1 MFRSIVV
8 LLEDNVINSNF
19 LNVVTSIAKSSDGNI
34 SGVYVLPLSKTM
46 LNMPRT
52 MLNVP
57 NVVDVEYFRDKA
69 QKVHDKFESSIKA
82 AGLRGNWFYSECK
95 DVVTEVVRQALYA
108 DLIML
113 GRGDDNNRT
122 IDNVILTASCP
133 TLLVP
138 PSNISSGN
146 FNRILIAWKN
156 TRESA
161 RALHDSLPL
170 LHKADD
176 IKIVTFGDNNH
187 EKQLLTTY
195 LTTHGI
201 NARIDQQPLDS
212 IPAEYGLPTDLDHS
226 IGNRLI
232 TLSKEENSDLIVMG
246 GFGHSRLGDAV
257 LSGVTLQISRNAE
270 IPVLMSH

>member
-1 MFRSIVV
+1 MFRNIVV

-19 LNVVTSIAKSSDGNI
+19 LNVVTNVAKTSDGNI
-34 SGVYVLPLSKTM
+34 SGVYVLPLSQTM
-46 LNMPRT
+46 INMPRT
-52 MLNVP
+52 TLNIT

-82 AGLRGNWFYSECK
+82 AGLKGEWFYSESR
-95 DVVTEVVRQALYA
+95 DVVTEVVRQGLYA

-113 GRGDDNNRT
+113 SQADGNYKTTDK
-122 IDNVILTASCP
+122 VILTASCP

-170 LHKADD
+170 LHNADD
-176 IKIVTFGDNNH
+176 IKIVTFGDDNQ
-187 EKQLLTTY
+187 EKQSLTTY

-201 NARIDQQPLDS
+201 NAKIDQQPLDS
-212 IPAEYGLPTDLDHS
+212 LPAEYGLPTDIDHS

-246 GFGHSRLGDAV
+246 GFGHSRLGDAI

>member
-1 MFRSIVV
+1 MFRNIVV

-19 LNVVTSIAKSSDGNI
+19 LNVVTNVAKTSDGNI
-34 SGVYVLPLSKTM
+34 SGVYVLPLSQTM
-46 LNMPRT
+46 INMSRTTLNIT
-52 MLNVP
+52 

-82 AGLRGNWFYSECK
+82 AGLKGEWFYSESR
-95 DVVTEVVRQALYA
+95 DVVTEVVRQGLYA

-113 GRGDDNNRT
+113 SQADGNYKTTDK
-122 IDNVILTASCP
+122 VILTASCP

-170 LHKADD
+170 LHNADD
-176 IKIVTFGDNNH
+176 IKIVTFGDDNQ
-187 EKQLLTTY
+187 EKQSLTTY

-201 NARIDQQPLDS
+201 NAKIDQQPLDS
-212 IPAEYGLPTDLDHS
+212 LPAEYGLPTDIDHS

-246 GFGHSRLGDAV
+246 GFGHSRLGDAI

>member
-1 MFRSIVV
+1 MFRNIVV

-19 LNVVTSIAKSSDGNI
+19 LNVVTNVAKTSDGNI
-34 SGVYVLPLSKTM
+34 SGVYVLPLSQTM
-46 LNMPRT
+46 INMPRT
-52 MLNVP
+52 TLNIT
-57 NVVDVEYFRDKA
+57 NVVDVEYFRDNA

-82 AGLRGNWFYSECK
+82 AGLKGEWFYSESR
-95 DVVTEVVRQALYA
+95 DVVTEVVRQGLYA

-113 GRGDDNNRT
+113 SQADGNYKIT
-122 IDNVILTASCP
+122 DNVILTASCP

-146 FNRILIAWKN
+146 FNRILIAWKK

-176 IKIVTFGDNNH
+176 IKIVTFGDDNQ
-187 EKQLLTTY
+187 EKQSLTKY

-201 NARIDQQPLDS
+201 NAKIDQQPLDS
-212 IPAEYGLPTDLDHS
+212 LPADYGLPTDIDHS

-232 TLSKEENSDLIVMG
+232 TLSKEEKSDLIVMG

-270 IPVLMSH
+270 IPVMMSH